1 MHRNDKKVVLHQMKH
16 KVPMQNKMAYT
27 ASFQLFAIEY
37 Y

>member
-1 MHRNDKKVVLHQMKH
+1 MHRDDKKDVLRQMKH
-16 KVPMQNKMAYT
+16 KIPMQNKMAYA